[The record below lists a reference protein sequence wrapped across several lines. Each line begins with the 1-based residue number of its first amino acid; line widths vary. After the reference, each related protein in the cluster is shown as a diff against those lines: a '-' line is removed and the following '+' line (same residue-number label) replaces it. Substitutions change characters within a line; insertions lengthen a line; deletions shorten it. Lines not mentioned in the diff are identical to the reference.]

1 MAKTLLITP
10 ACMMCHQTS
19 EVEVTVAQAAEWA
32 DPNRRMIQD
41 IFPELS
47 PAERETIMSG
57 THPKCWDEM
66 FAGVE
71 E

>member
-1 MAKTLLITP
+1 MTATIKVETTPCIACQKRSEMVVSEAGWAAFMKGALVQQAFPEMSADQRELLI
-10 ACMMCHQTS
+10 
-19 EVEVTVAQAAEWA
+19 
-32 DPNRRMIQD
+32 
-41 IFPELS
+41 
-47 PAERETIMSG
+47 SG